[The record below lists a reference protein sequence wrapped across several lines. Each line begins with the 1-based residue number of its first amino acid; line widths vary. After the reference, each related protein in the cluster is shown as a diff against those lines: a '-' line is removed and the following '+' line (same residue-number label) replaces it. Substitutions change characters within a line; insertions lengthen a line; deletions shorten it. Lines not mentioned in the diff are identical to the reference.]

1 MSSSEKREELRTVLE
16 RHHNSIPEG
25 DNEGVSAPF
34 VNIYFPLDG
43 SVDTHLQFSWG
54 LYNATRLDEERKA
67 AFKRVA
73 ESEGLEM
80 EHEETEWATASDYEW
95 SPDEA
100 VRVTGRILEEVY
112 GVGFEDID
120 RVEEEDT
127 VEGTDRDEMENQ
139 LEAAQDFLED
149 RDDVTVFTVANQ
161 PFEGFEFED
170 QTLQEFAE
178 LGIDTGVDE
187 LYLIEDRDGIGEFDQ
202 AGVCFFHNGRP
213 HTRVLESYTR
223 AASEAS
229 EQTRTRETRQ
239 YSETTEYPTSS
250 LYEESEE
257 EQARKQKIAEEL
269 LTEYDEY
276 LSEEERFELE
286 NQLERQSVTRL
297 MRLEDRVKEE
307 ARVDPEEEKRLA
319 RLVYQDDR
327 FNNQFNQT
335 DTEMLLD
342 DLDMEFDEDRVRID
356 EIHTRAK
363 SLIKINR

>member
-1 MSSSEKREELRTVLE
+1 MSSSENRQELRTVLE
-16 RHHNSIPEG
+16 RHHTAVPEG
-25 DNEGVSAPF
+25 DIEGVPAPF
-34 VNIYFPLDG
+34 VNIYFALDG

-54 LYNATRLDEERKA
+54 MYNATRLDEKRKA
-67 AFKRVA
+67 AFKRIA

-80 EHEETEWATASDYEW
+80 ENEEVEWAMAADHEW

-100 VRVTGRILEEVY
+100 VQVIGRILDEVY

-120 RVEEEDT
+120 RVEKVDT
-127 VEGTDRDEMENQ
+127 VEGTDREEMENQ
-139 LEAAQDFLED
+139 LEAVQDFLAD
-149 RDDVTVFTVANQ
+149 HDDVTVFTVANQ
-161 PFEGFEFED
+161 PFKGFKFED
-170 QTLQEFAE
+170 QTLREFAE
-178 LGIDTGVDE
+178 LGIDTGADE
-187 LYLIEDRDGIGEFDQ
+187 LYIIEDRDNTGELDQ
-202 AGVCFFHNGRP
+202 AGVCFFHNDRP
-213 HTRVLESYTR
+213 HTQVLESYTR
-223 AASEAS
+223 AASEAA
-229 EQTRTRETRQ
+229 EQTRTQETSQ
-239 YSETTEYPTSS
+239 YPTSS

-257 EQARKQKIAEEL
+257 EQARKQEIAEEL

-297 MRLEDRVKEE
+297 MRLEHRIKEK
-307 ARVDPEEEKRLA
+307 ARVNPDEEKRLA

-342 DLDMEFDEDRVRID
+342 DLDVEFDEDRVRID